1 MAAKK
6 LEHLLSNSLV
16 SWLNKMAEIKRKF
29 MAVTM
34 KPELYA
40 KAQEA
45 AAERDIPVTAWV
57 REVVEA
63 ELRRRFEE

>member
-1 MAAKK
+1 MAAT
-6 LEHLLSNSLV
+6 
-16 SWLNKMAEIKRKF
+16 KRKF

-40 KAQEA
+40 QAQA
-45 AAERDIPVTAWV
+45 AAADRDIPVTAWV

-63 ELRRRFEE
+63 ELKRKGS

>member
-1 MAAKK
+1 MAAT
-6 LEHLLSNSLV
+6 E
-16 SWLNKMAEIKRKF
+16 RKF

-40 KAQEA
+40 KARAA

-63 ELRRRFEE
+63 ELRRRK

>member
-1 MAAKK
+1 MAAT
-6 LEHLLSNSLV
+6 
-16 SWLNKMAEIKRKF
+16 KRKF

-34 KPELYA
+34 LPDLYEKVVA
-40 KAQEA
+40 A

-63 ELRRRFEE
+63 ELKKQAE

>member
-1 MAAKK
+1 MAAT
-6 LEHLLSNSLV
+6 
-16 SWLNKMAEIKRKF
+16 KRKF

-40 KAQEA
+40 QAQAA

-63 ELRRRFEE
+63 ELQRRSKS

>member
-1 MAAKK
+1 MTAT
-6 LEHLLSNSLV
+6 
-16 SWLNKMAEIKRKF
+16 KRKF

-40 KAQEA
+40 AAQA
-45 AAERDIPVTAWV
+45 VAAERDLRVTAWV

-63 ELRRRFEE
+63 ELKRLGHALP

>member
-1 MAAKK
+1 MATT
-6 LEHLLSNSLV
+6 
-16 SWLNKMAEIKRKF
+16 KRKF

-34 KPELYA
+34 LPELYA
-40 KAQEA
+40 KAQAA

-63 ELRRRFEE
+63 ELRRSAQ

>member
-1 MAAKK
+1 MAAT
-6 LEHLLSNSLV
+6 
-16 SWLNKMAEIKRKF
+16 KRKF

-40 KAQEA
+40 KAQAIA
-45 AAERDIPVTAWV
+45 AKRDLRVTAWV

-63 ELRRRFEE
+63 ELKKLGHD

>member
-1 MAAKK
+1 
-6 LEHLLSNSLV
+6 
-16 SWLNKMAEIKRKF
+16 MAEIKRKF

>member
-1 MAAKK
+1 MDTSTKR
-6 LEHLLSNSLV
+6 L
-16 SWLNKMAEIKRKF
+16 MAETKRKF